1 MYLFHWLVGLH
12 ALFFSHPSQPSPFLE
27 QILLVVVMQNF
38 IIYES
43 PLSFSAFSLIK
54 KNTQVAVVNLCLE

>member
-1 MYLFHWLVGLH
+1 MLS
-12 ALFFSHPSQPSPFLE
+12 LFFSPPSQPSPFLE
-27 QILLVVVMQNF
+27 QILLLVVMQNF

-54 KNTQVAVVNLCLE
+54 KKETQDAVVNLCLE